1 MIPQRDLSLLSNR
14 LAERGG
20 RRIPEAV
27 LERDYCL
34 SWVLVGLS
42 QSPLKDRLA
51 FKGGTAL
58 KKCYF
63 EDYRFSEDLDF
74 TLTEETSWEE
84 IELGL
89 GAAFEETHKGSGV
102 EIRLDRL
109 DRHSPANSHTF
120 YLAYEGPLPGGAGKT
135 VKTDITIRER
145 IVLPLEE
152 RPVLRG
158 YEEYRD
164 LPEGAC
170 IRVYSLDEVAVEK
183 TVALLDRARNEPRD
197 LYDLWFVTVNGHVT
211 LPDLLDP
218 IARKAGVSRID
229 VGAGGHGVP
238 RQGSAP
244 EEALASSARR
254 PDGRA
259 PGVRR
264 GLSRRAACPSAG
276 GNLPKVTWRQ
286 ELSLWCHD
294 WCHFAPRI
302 ARIDGFR
309 FRADVGNRLEIR
321 EVAGDGPLNRAA

>member
-20 RRIPEAV
+20 RRIPETV

-34 SWVLVGLS
+34 SWFLVGLS
-42 QSPLKDRLA
+42 RSPLRDRLA

-84 IELGL
+84 LELGL

-109 DRHSPANSHTF
+109 DRHAHENSHTF

-145 IVLPLEE
+145 IVLPIEE

-164 LPEGAC
+164 LPEDAR

-183 TVALLDRARNEPRD
+183 TVALLARARNEPRD
-197 LYDLWFVTVNGHVT
+197 LYDLWFLTANDHVR

-218 IARKAGVSRID
+218 VVRKLEFRELTLAQVGTEFRAKEARLRRLWQVRLAAQMVELPEFDGVYRAVQRALRQAGI
-229 VGAGGHGVP
+229 
-238 RQGSAP
+238 
-244 EEALASSARR
+244 
-254 PDGRA
+254 
-259 PGVRR
+259 
-264 GLSRRAACPSAG
+264 SRR
-276 GNLPKVTWRQ
+276 
-286 ELSLWCHD
+286 
-294 WCHFAPRI
+294 
-302 ARIDGFR
+302 
-309 FRADVGNRLEIR
+309 
-321 EVAGDGPLNRAA
+321 

>member
-63 EDYRFSEDLDF
+63 GDYRFSEDLDF
-74 TLTEETSWEE
+74 TLIEEMSWEE

-109 DRHSPANSHTF
+109 DRHSHENSYTF
-120 YLAYEGPLPGGAGKT
+120 YLEYEGPLPGGAGKT

-145 IVLPLEE
+145 IVLPLAE

-164 LPEGAC
+164 LPEDAC
-170 IRVYSLDEVAVEK
+170 VRVYSLDEVAVEK

-197 LYDLWFVTVNGHVT
+197 LYDLWFLTANDHVR
-211 LPDLLDP
+211 LPDLLNP
-218 IARKAGVSRID
+218 VVRKLEFRELTLAQVGTEFRAKEARLRRLWQVRLAAQMAELPEFDGVYRAVQRALRQAGI
-229 VGAGGHGVP
+229 
-238 RQGSAP
+238 
-244 EEALASSARR
+244 
-254 PDGRA
+254 
-259 PGVRR
+259 
-264 GLSRRAACPSAG
+264 SRR
-276 GNLPKVTWRQ
+276 
-286 ELSLWCHD
+286 
-294 WCHFAPRI
+294 
-302 ARIDGFR
+302 
-309 FRADVGNRLEIR
+309 
-321 EVAGDGPLNRAA
+321 

>member
-109 DRHSPANSHTF
+109 DRHSHANSHTF

-164 LPEGAC
+164 LPEGAR

-218 IARKAGVSRID
+218 IARKL
-229 VGAGGHGVP
+229 
-238 RQGSAP
+238 
-244 EEALASSARR
+244 EF
-254 PDGRA
+254 
-259 PGVRR
+259 R
-264 GLSRRAACPSAG
+264 GLTLAQVG
-276 GNLPKVTWRQ
+276 T
-286 ELSLWCHD
+286 E
-294 WCHFAPRI
+294 
-302 ARIDGFR
+302 
-309 FRADVGNRLEIR
+309 FRAKEARLRRLWQVRLAAQMVELPEFDGVYR
-321 EVAGDGPLNRAA
+321 AVQRALRQAGISQR